1 MHLIEEKQKPIELP
15 IDTRTEEQK
24 KADMEKHQQLAQ
36 AKAKQAELEEIEQEK
51 QEVIKE
57 MAQEWADRE
66 FYRRSLN
73 GDLAVNKKQFIEMIW
88 ERAMFEAELEFRQ
101 LAGERFDVEMEREE
115 WKMAQKA
122 KVKAG
127 LKANLEKM
135 KKRMRQEIDS
145 V

>member
-88 ERAMFEAELEFRQ
+88 ERAMFEADLEFRQ